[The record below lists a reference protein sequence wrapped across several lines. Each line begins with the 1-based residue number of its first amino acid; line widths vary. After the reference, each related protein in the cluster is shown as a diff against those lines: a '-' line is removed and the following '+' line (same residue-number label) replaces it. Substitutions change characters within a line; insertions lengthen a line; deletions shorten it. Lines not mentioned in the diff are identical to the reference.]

1 MLLLAPTGKARVRLG
16 KMGKGVE
23 AQTIAQF
30 LVRQGFFDWDRMLAI
45 DNPNGRQY
53 ANAANVIIDECSML
67 TTRDLYILLK
77 ALDLAKINRL
87 ILIGDPCQL
96 PPIGQADH
104 LLICATAFKTRTLFL
119 Y

>member
-1 MLLLAPTGKARVRLG
+1 
-16 KMGKGVE
+16 MGKGVE

-96 PPIGQADH
+96 PPCQ
-104 LLICATAFKTRTLFL
+104 
-119 Y
+119 